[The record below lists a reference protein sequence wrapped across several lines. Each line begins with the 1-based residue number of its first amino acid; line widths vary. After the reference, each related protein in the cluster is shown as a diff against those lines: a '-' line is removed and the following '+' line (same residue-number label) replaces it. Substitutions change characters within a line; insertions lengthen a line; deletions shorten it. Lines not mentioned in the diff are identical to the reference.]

1 MTSAII
7 EDQEKANEVY
17 QFLEEDDDFEEF
29 EQDYGDIMAECGID
43 KEMATGADADRNLW
57 KQDWDDEDVD
67 TDFASQLRAQLSK
80 AK

>member
-1 MTSAII
+1 
-7 EDQEKANEVY
+7 
-17 QFLEEDDDFEEF
+17 
-29 EQDYGDIMAECGID
+29 MAAG
-43 KEMATGADADRNLW
+43 GDADRNLW